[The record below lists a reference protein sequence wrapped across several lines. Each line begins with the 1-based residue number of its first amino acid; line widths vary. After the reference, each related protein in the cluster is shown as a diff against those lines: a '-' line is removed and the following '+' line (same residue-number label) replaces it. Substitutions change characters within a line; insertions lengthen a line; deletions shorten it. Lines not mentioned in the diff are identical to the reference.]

1 MPLRLREGACALVP
15 AAEDSQER
23 AEDLCL
29 RCWLFSPCDSLTEDS
44 RLRGQVRRA
53 HSLEGSFNTA
63 ARFKHHVHARHT
75 GDVPR
80 PGSHPASEFPLL
92 PSSV

>member
-63 ARFKHHVHARHT
+63 ANAESAW
-75 GDVPR
+75 
-80 PGSHPASEFPLL
+80 PGCHLSGLGRR
-92 PSSV
+92 

>member
-1 MPLRLREGACALVP
+1 MLLCLKEGACALVP

-44 RLRGQVRRA
+44 RLGGQVRTGA
-53 HSLEGSFNTA
+53 LTGGEFQHSCECRVCVAWLPPLWPWKTVMTMTVTIT
-63 ARFKHHVHARHT
+63 VHT
-75 GDVPR
+75 
-80 PGSHPASEFPLL
+80 
-92 PSSV
+92 